1 MSYREVEKK
10 VKSKHS
16 AVSTPVK
23 PKKSKPLDD
32 KDLDVDKLLKSL
44 KTYCEKK
51 DFTELTKTHR
61 RYLSRIAV
69 GMSIKNF
76 NENEKKGIVDTM
88 SKTLKLSDD
97 IIISKMGKCLKDYS
111 KGVFYNKAKAL
122 NQQTME
128 IINSKKSAP
137 NELKMELE
145 NRAPIYMEMIEK
157 YVCTPVE

>member
-1 MSYREVEKK
+1 M
-10 VKSKHS
+10 
-16 AVSTPVK
+16 K
-23 PKKSKPLDD
+23 PKKPRTTEE

-76 NENEKKGIVDTM
+76 NDDEKKSIVDTM

-97 IIISKMGKCLKDYS
+97 IIVSKMGKCLKDYS
-111 KGVFYNKAKAL
+111 KGVFYNKVRTL
-122 NQQTME
+122 NQQTLD
-128 IINSKKSAP
+128 IINAKKSSP
-137 NELKMELE
+137 NELKAEIE
-145 NRAPIYMEMIEK
+145 SRAPIYMAMIES
-157 YVCTPVE
+157 YVCTPVEYIND

>member
-1 MSYREVEKK
+1 
-10 VKSKHS
+10 
-16 AVSTPVK
+16 
-23 PKKSKPLDD
+23 
-32 KDLDVDKLLKSL
+32 LDVDKLLKSL

-76 NENEKKGIVDTM
+76 KEDEKKSIVDTM

-111 KGVFYNKAKAL
+111 KGVFYNKVRAL
-122 NQQTME
+122 NQQTLD
-128 IINSKKSAP
+128 IINAKKSSP
-137 NELKMELE
+137 NELKTEIE
-145 NRAPIYMEMIEK
+145 NRAPIYMAMIES
-157 YVCTPVE
+157 YVCVPVEYNNDQGRENIKGPKGNSKGEVRRSN